1 MDAEDEPLE
10 RPVRPR
16 GRRRRAAYVALQESA
31 WRVRRTL
38 SEIPDNMRSWDD
50 RRRSTSFVPASEN
63 VVIDVRRHPLLLV
76 WPLLR
81 TLTGLIVLLTG
92 LQLLP
97 LLAFAAATAGWA
109 RVRFGS
115 GLHRTAI
122 STLVAVVALLLV
134 ALLWGAA
141 VVVLLLALGL
151 VEDVADWL
159 CDRLV
164 VTNKRIYRRYGVLT
178 RHSPSIALTAIAFI
192 DAAVPPVGRVMG
204 YGTLRLD
211 SVAQRDAPLAR
222 LDLVPDVVG
231 VSHEILRL
239 RSLALPKFPPLP
251 G

>member
-1 MDAEDEPLE
+1 VDADDEPLE

-16 GRRRRAAYVALQESA
+16 GRRRRAAYVALQEQA
-31 WRVRRTL
+31 WQVRRKL
-38 SEIPDNMRSWDD
+38 AEIPDNMRSWDD
-50 RRRSTSFVPASEN
+50 GRRSTSFVPASDT
-63 VVIDVRRHPLLLV
+63 VVIDVRRHPFMLV

-81 TLTGLIVLLTG
+81 TVTALVVLLTS

-97 LLAFAAATAGWA
+97 LLAFAAATAVWA

-115 GLHRTAI
+115 GLHKTA
-122 STLVAVVALLLV
+122 VAALAAALALLLV
-134 ALLWGAA
+134 TILWGTPL
-141 VVVLLLALGL
+141 VVLLLVLWAA
-151 VEDVADWL
+151 EDVADWL

-178 RHSPSIALTAIAFI
+178 RHAPSIALTAIAFI
-192 DAAVPPVGRVMG
+192 DAAVPPIGRVMS

-222 LDLVPDVVG
+222 LDLVPDVIG

-239 RSLALPKFPPLP
+239 RSQALPKFPPLP
-251 G
+251 S